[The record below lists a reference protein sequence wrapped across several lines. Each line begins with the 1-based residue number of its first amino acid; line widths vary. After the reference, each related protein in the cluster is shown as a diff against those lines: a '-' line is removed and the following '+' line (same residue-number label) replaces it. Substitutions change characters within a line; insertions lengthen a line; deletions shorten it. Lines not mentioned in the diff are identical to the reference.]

1 MSCLWKIKIMTRNNF
16 NKKAIR
22 SRMEQTGEA
31 YNVARRAIE
40 LSQTIV
46 WELGEHGGSW
56 FIEGT
61 ADNEIALEALKLW
74 LLETAPDTLKDYTPF
89 NQRLSLQFREDWY
102 WKPIRPEFPKEEA
115 FLTNLDKEPQTGESY
130 KTFKGFYIGEK

>member
-1 MSCLWKIKIMTRNNF
+1 
-16 NKKAIR
+16 
-22 SRMEQTGEA
+22 MEQTGEA

-61 ADNEIALEALKLW
+61 ADNEIALEVLKLW
-74 LLETAPDTLKDYTPF
+74 LLETAPDTLKDYTPPKVVF
-89 NQRLSLQFREDWY
+89 TVQRRLVLETYSR
-102 WKPIRPEFPKEEA
+102 
-115 FLTNLDKEPQTGESY
+115 
-130 KTFKGFYIGEK
+130 